1 MASIPEDA
9 AKRLNEFLEGLR
21 KQAPAARMIGKFAV
35 QQATA
40 EAQRLLA
47 SRKSPD
53 QPNNSDSNSE
63 S

>member
-9 AKRLNEFLEGLR
+9 AKRLNDFLEGLR

-47 SRKSPD
+47 SRKPPDHSSNPD
-53 QPNNSDSNSE
+53 QQQ
-63 S
+63 

>member
-47 SRKSPD
+47 SRKPPEHSSNPD
-53 QPNNSDSNSE
+53 QQQ
-63 S
+63 

>member
-9 AKRLNEFLEGLR
+9 AKRLNELLEGLR

-40 EAQRLLA
+40 QAERLLA
-47 SRKSPD
+47 SRKPPD
-53 QPNNSDSNSE
+53 QSTKQE
-63 S
+63 QHE

>member
-9 AKRLNEFLEGLR
+9 AKRLNDFLEGLR
-21 KQAPAARMIGKFAV
+21 KQAPAARIIGKFAV

-47 SRKSPD
+47 SRKPPDHSSNPD
-53 QPNNSDSNSE
+53 QQQ
-63 S
+63 